1 VRKINQAIY
10 QIDSLKSNVELAE
23 KTYNM
28 TKSAYNY
35 GNTDLLNLQSASD
48 KVLSA
53 SVNLKYQAYSL
64 ISTILQLENLLG
76 IPYGTLG
83 LNK

>member
-1 VRKINQAIY
+1 
-10 QIDSLKSNVELAE
+10 
-23 KTYNM
+23 M
-28 TKSAYNY
+28 
-35 GNTDLLNLQSASD
+35 LNLQSASD

-76 IPYGTLG
+76 IPYGREINLVGSIDTRFVKVNADELVQ
-83 LNK
+83 KYR